1 MCVEADGQVQAHG
14 GYVRK
19 MVLVWPDP
27 QSFLEKPEIWVL
39 CISPQ
44 VLNTGTWFNFI
55 LSSEPNKQMY
65 FKLAALLSGWFAA
78 STPV

>member
-27 QSFLEKPEIWVL
+27 QSFLEKPEIWVFT
-39 CISPQ
+39 CSKI
-44 VLNTGTWFNFI
+44 T
-55 LSSEPNKQMY
+55 
-65 FKLAALLSGWFAA
+65 FKINE
-78 STPV
+78 